1 MKKQDIHNTMN
12 KWYMNLILARVRF
25 GRIVL
30 AGYIT
35 TLWVHITQLAELA
48 KNLKKV
54 ITRKVY
60 DVCCIQLKKIIFMK
74 KKYLGIICNASSVC
88 KFWLCSIDSRVY
100 IIIKTEGKNIFIWW
114 YDNKYKMLLNNFC
127 WPKSTHSSIVSI

>member
-1 MKKQDIHNTMN
+1 MNT
-12 KWYMNLILARVRF
+12 WYMNLIFLARVGY

-74 KKYLGIICNASSVC
+74 KKYLGIYV
-88 KFWLCSIDSRVY
+88 
-100 IIIKTEGKNIFIWW
+100 T
-114 YDNKYKMLLNNFC
+114 LLLFANFGC
-127 WPKSTHSSIVSI
+127 AQ